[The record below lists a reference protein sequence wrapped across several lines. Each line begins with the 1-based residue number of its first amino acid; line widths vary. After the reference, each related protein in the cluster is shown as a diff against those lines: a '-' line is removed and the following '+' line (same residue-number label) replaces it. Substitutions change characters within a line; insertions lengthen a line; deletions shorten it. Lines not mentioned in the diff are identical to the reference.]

1 MVHYHVSSTVAVLG
15 LSLYVL
21 GLAFGPVLAAPI
33 SETRGRRAVYIVSI
47 PIAALFTL
55 GAGLSRNMASLA
67 ICRFFA
73 GFFGSPVLAV
83 GAGTNVDLWPVR
95 DRAIAASLF
104 MLAPFLGPAIG
115 PAVGGFA
122 AQYKGWRWTQWP
134 ILFILVPIYLYSL
147 KMKETYKKIIL
158 QKRARENGLPLP
170 PKMGPSGLA
179 GVKFLITVTLLRPV

>member
-1 MVHYHVSSTVAVLG
+1 M
-15 LSLYVL
+15 
-21 GLAFGPVLAAPI
+21 
-33 SETRGRRAVYIVSI
+33 
-47 PIAALFTL
+47 AALFTL
-55 GAGLSRNMASLA
+55 GAGLSRNMTSLA

-83 GAGTNVDLWPVR
+83 GAGTNADLWPVR
-95 DRAIAASLF
+95 DRAIAAALF
-104 MLAPFLGPAIG
+104 LLAPFLGPSIG

-122 AQYKGWRWTQWP
+122 AEYKGWRWTQWL

-158 QKRARENGLPLP
+158 QKRAREHGLPLP
-170 PKMGPSGLA
+170 PKMDPSGLA